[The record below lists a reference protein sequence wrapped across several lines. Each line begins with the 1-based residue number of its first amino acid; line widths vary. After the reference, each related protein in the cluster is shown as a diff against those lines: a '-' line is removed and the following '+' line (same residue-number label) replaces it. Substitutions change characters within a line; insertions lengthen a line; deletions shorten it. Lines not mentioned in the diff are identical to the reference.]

1 MGLED
6 DVPAKKQKSLSKDMK
21 DQIISIKKPL
31 QNIEVKVDSSGA
43 KEVATKPIIELP
55 EPDVSYLNVFF
66 SMGSITVSIS
76 MLQSPSLH
84 LSICGYTAFGQINHT
99 KLHWVGLIIGFGVTI
114 SSSCWSIQAMTS
126 LLAWTKELKYS
137 F

>member
-1 MGLED
+1 
-6 DVPAKKQKSLSKDMK
+6 MK

-66 SMGSITVSIS
+66 FLWAASLFPYQCYRVLPSIFQYVVTLLSARSIT
-76 MLQSPSLH
+76 
-84 LSICGYTAFGQINHT
+84 LSYI
-99 KLHWVGLIIGFGVTI
+99 GLV
-114 SSSCWSIQAMTS
+114 
-126 LLAWTKELKYS
+126 
-137 F
+137 